1 VTTWL
6 PTAGR
11 WLRRRAEDIA
21 VAMLLAMFVAF
32 LIQIVFRY
40 LFNLPVGWS
49 NEASVVLWLWLVLW
63 GAAFVLREED
73 EIRFDLLYGAVG
85 PRVRRAMSL
94 AAGLTLVVL
103 YTMSLPAVVDYVRFM
118 KVESTAY
125 LKIRLDVLYS
135 IYVVFA
141 VAAIVRYLY
150 LAWRALRGSD
160 RGATDPTKVSSGI

>member
-6 PTAGR
+6 PKAGR

-21 VAMLLAMFVAF
+21 VAMLVAMFVAF
-32 LIQIVFRY
+32 LVQIVFRY
-40 LFNLPVGWS
+40 LLNLPVGWS

-63 GAAFVLREED
+63 GAAFVLREDE
-73 EIRFDLLYGAVG
+73 EIRFDLVYASVG
-85 PRVRRAMSL
+85 PRVRRAMFL
-94 AAGLTLVVL
+94 VAGLTLVVL

-125 LKIRLDVLYS
+125 LKIRVDALYS
-135 IYVVFA
+135 IYVVFV

-150 LAWRALRGSD
+150 LAWRTLRGRD
-160 RGATDPTKVSSGI
+160 PGATDPSKVSSGV